1 MKMVF
6 IIYDY
11 ISTWWILMKRMI
23 NATLL
28 MSSCF
33 LTSMTAG
40 MLFFLVPL
48 IFSSEKGDM
57 WLYGISFSALMLAS
71 FISSFVGGLLADSIG
86 VPIMAKLPVLLSSLV
101 LLGIYLMASL
111 GIFWIAAL
119 LPLFGFVGGLSS
131 PAIQTLISELMPRE
145 RMGSIFSLF
154 NVVIAS
160 GELLGPFL
168 VTITSKEHEFRSAIL
183 LMVIMCLLAFLLR
196 LRIEFVGGKVIRRF
210 SYTLKA
216 VISSLKNSNIA
227 NLLVFIALVGSA
239 EALFSTYLV
248 PYLYSVLR
256 FELYTVTALYV
267 MIKVIHITTQLPV
280 GILIDKIGYLRILY
294 LSSFISSL
302 VAMILP
308 LAQSWLIP
316 FILCVGAFS
325 MMMNDPAV
333 KVAIGTNSPEKVK
346 STIFGIAN
354 NLVILSESPVVIV
367 GGFLWNIW
375 PGSIYIIASLLFLL
389 SLSVLGIN
397 KADNKRA
404 EL

>member
-1 MKMVF
+1 
-6 IIYDY
+6 
-11 ISTWWILMKRMI
+11 MKRMI

-33 LTSMTAG
+33 LTSMTTG

-86 VPIMAKLPVLLSSLV
+86 VPIMAKLPVLLSFLV
-101 LLGIYLMASL
+101 LLGIYLIASL
-111 GIFWIAAL
+111 GIFWVAAL
-119 LPLFGFVGGLSS
+119 LPLFGFVEGLSS

-154 NVVIAS
+154 NVIIAS

-168 VTITSKEHEFRSAIL
+168 VTITSKEHEFRFTIL

-267 MIKVIHITTQLPV
+267 MIKVIHIATQLPV

>member
-1 MKMVF
+1 
-6 IIYDY
+6 
-11 ISTWWILMKRMI
+11 MI
-23 NATLL
+23 
-28 MSSCF
+28 
-33 LTSMTAG
+33 
-40 MLFFLVPL
+40 
-48 IFSSEKGDM
+48 
-57 WLYGISFSALMLAS
+57 
-71 FISSFVGGLLADSIG
+71 
-86 VPIMAKLPVLLSSLV
+86 
-101 LLGIYLMASL
+101 
-111 GIFWIAAL
+111 
-119 LPLFGFVGGLSS
+119 
-131 PAIQTLISELMPRE
+131 
-145 RMGSIFSLF
+145 
-154 NVVIAS
+154 
-160 GELLGPFL
+160 
-168 VTITSKEHEFRSAIL
+168 
-183 LMVIMCLLAFLLR
+183 IMCLLAFLLR

-267 MIKVIHITTQLPV
+267 MIKVIHIATQLPV

-333 KVAIGTNSPEKVK
+333 KVAIGTNSPEKVR

-354 NLVILSESPVVIV
+354 NLVILSESPIVIV